1 MTSRAPANVV
11 HMLAV
16 VARDLIGLLGAV
28 AIVRGVYMV
37 SPAAAWVVAG
47 VMMVAVAVL
56 TSRREGRA

>member
-1 MTSRAPANVV
+1 
-11 HMLAV
+11 MLAV